1 MSQKN
6 KKIKYSII
14 CASKNEEKD
23 IHFLIKFLN
32 KILKKNIELIFIDDS
47 QDKTKKIIKSYI
59 KKDHRIKLINGK
71 NHGCC
76 EARNLGIKQSKG
88 EIIIFMTADSFF
100 SKNFLEK
107 ISSSIREILRLL

>member
-14 CASKNEEKD
+14 YSSKNEEKD
-23 IHFLIKFLN
+23 IHFLIKSFN

-59 KKDHRIKLINGK
+59 KKDHRIN
-71 NHGCC
+71 
-76 EARNLGIKQSKG
+76 
-88 EIIIFMTADSFF
+88 
-100 SKNFLEK
+100 
-107 ISSSIREILRLL
+107 